1 MTGLPPSGAWGDLT
15 TQDFE
20 GLDPE
25 AVIALLP
32 VGAMEQHGPHLPLDT
47 DSAINRV
54 VVTRTLAKLP
64 DDLSLQVLPPLDVG
78 DSGEHGDF
86 PGTLALEPETTIALW
101 SEIGAG
107 VARAGLRKLVL
118 FNSHGGQ
125 TQIVD
130 IVAQRLRRDHR
141 MLVVRANS
149 FDLGLPAGL
158 IDAEERA
165 HGIHGGMIETS
176 MMLAIAP
183 QRVRMDKAKDFVPLS
198 RRLARD
204 HQLLGT
210 EQPVGFGWQ
219 TQDLNPEGAC
229 GDASKADAE
238 TGERLLEH
246 LAERLALLIHELR
259 HTPLSILRDR
269 A

>member
-15 TQDFE
+15 TRDLD

-32 VGAMEQHGPHLPLDT
+32 VGAIEQHGPHLPLDT
-47 DSAINRV
+47 DSAINTAIV
-54 VVTRTLAKLP
+54 ERTLQRLS
-64 DDLSLQVLPPLDVG
+64 DGLSLQVLPLQSVG

-101 SEIGAG
+101 SEIGAS
-107 VARAGLRKLVL
+107 VAAAGLRKLAI

-130 IVAQRLRRDHR
+130 IVAQRLRRRHN

-149 FDLGLPAGL
+149 FDLGLPPGL
-158 IDAEERA
+158 IGAEEVA
-165 HGIHGGMIETS
+165 HGIHGGAIETS

-183 QRVRMDKAKDFVPLS
+183 ARVRMELARNFDSLS
-198 RRLARD
+198 RRLAED
-204 HQLLGT
+204 HRLLGS
-210 EQPVGFGWQ
+210 EKPVGFGWQ
-219 TQDLNPEGAC
+219 SQDLHPEGAC
-229 GDASKADAE
+229 GDATKADAE
-238 TGERLLEH
+238 TGEQLLEH
-246 LAERLALLIHELR
+246 LAAQLALLLHELR
-259 HTPLSILRDR
+259 HTPLSILRDHV
-269 A
+269 